1 MGFGPLTI
9 GAPIL
14 VTLASF
20 SWYTTGPCVPPSDEA
35 VTSNVTC
42 PPIVACETCVCT
54 VAPAVDAAALGSEQW
69 LGLVSAVGVI
79 GVWTGSCYGRSCN
92 VATPSWRSKHGR
104 IETATPAR
112 LTSGRAR

>member
-1 MGFGPLTI
+1 MGLGPLTF

-35 VTSNVTC
+35 EKPNVTC
-42 PPIVACETCVCT
+42 APIVACETCVCT
-54 VAPAVDAAALGSEQW
+54 VAPAVDAAVLGSEQW
-69 LGLVSAVGVI
+69 VGLVTAVGVF
-79 GVWTGSCYGRSCN
+79 GVWSGSFYRRSCN

-104 IETATPAR
+104 IEKATPAR
-112 LTSGRAR
+112 LTPGST